1 MPRAPSPAQR
11 PRSTI
16 GPGLARSPNSSHC
29 MARHDC
35 GLAVACGSP
44 GRPCHH
50 PGPTKGQQP
59 NTGITTNLEQISD
72 DVAAGGTQAV
82 LEHRGGQCGQRVG
95 ATTVKLQGWRAPA
108 VSPGHVSRGLQRPQ
122 EPPWPGDWG
131 LGAGGGPLLGENQ
144 AEGPTP
150 PHPSIQLHCT
160 PAGLAHLVPAR
171 EPQKSPSPQE
181 WGCQAPVPL
190 PLQAEVTSRGQNLQ
204 PGPLPWYPGSLDAH
218 RPPPPRHQCPQP
230 PAPPHRLM
238 EGLHHGLGIVGFVV
252 HYGLLQG
259 LVIELLH
266 VLGDLGKE
274 VLTAQGDCP
283 PRDVP
288 SPGSLGRSGR
298 TRRPKLGVG
307 GSAFHSAT
315 APPPPGS
322 LLWLPTQRARPEK
335 RPQAEP
341 LPSPPAPLPH
351 HLQMTHLVLVD
362 KTPDASGHLTGKEDH
377 QAGEE
382 LGRGEEGR
390 AERRSEQARGGPGL
404 PEAGRGSPS
413 IDDEQPRDPQA
424 RVGCSAAPTHPSPD
438 GDEPCEAVSG
448 TRAGIDLPPFSSAPR
463 D

>member
-1 MPRAPSPAQR
+1 
-11 PRSTI
+11 
-16 GPGLARSPNSSHC
+16 
-29 MARHDC
+29 
-35 GLAVACGSP
+35 
-44 GRPCHH
+44 
-50 PGPTKGQQP
+50 
-59 NTGITTNLEQISD
+59 
-72 DVAAGGTQAV
+72 
-82 LEHRGGQCGQRVG
+82 
-95 ATTVKLQGWRAPA
+95 
-108 VSPGHVSRGLQRPQ
+108 
-122 EPPWPGDWG
+122 
-131 LGAGGGPLLGENQ
+131 
-144 AEGPTP
+144 
-150 PHPSIQLHCT
+150 
-160 PAGLAHLVPAR
+160 
-171 EPQKSPSPQE
+171 
-181 WGCQAPVPL
+181 
-190 PLQAEVTSRGQNLQ
+190 
-204 PGPLPWYPGSLDAH
+204 
-218 RPPPPRHQCPQP
+218 
-230 PAPPHRLM
+230 M

-335 RPQAEP
+335 RPQAKP

-362 KTPDASGHLTGKEDH
+362 KTPDASRHLTGKEDH

-463 D
+463 DWAPEDSSAAWREGKAGSGRVGGDREQSLWEGGHCGAPRSPPRRHRSRLPSPHHPDARPWAAWTGLCFLWVGDFPGTPDAGPAVGTHPLSYLLLVLRKKRERSNFGTYNQELDKKLDTAAICHGGV